1 MQTQDREKNN
11 QKQNNREQKDYFNWK
26 VLTLLVMATTI
37 GGLYRN
43 GIMTL
48 FPFIQAEYG
57 LSKTQVGLYST
68 FMYISSVSMAVFSGW
83 IADSWGTKKAMFAG
97 LSSIGVFI
105 FLHSLSTSFT
115 MMLILASGAGL
126 GLSILQPTGSKG
138 ASEWFS
144 KENRATAVGMITLG
158 LSLGGVISASTLPW
172 LASVTGWKNTVIIL
186 AAIYIIFAFIFLTAY
201 KDKKK
206 DSNVKSKENKSL
218 IKSISILI
226 KNKKLLALCFLG
238 VGFGVSSG
246 VLVSHFTLY
255 LFSDFGFSE
264 VNAGLGFMIL
274 QIGSVVGRPGWGII
288 NDRLLNSNDRNGFII
303 IGVLISVISLIFSFL
318 SNFNPPIFI
327 ILILAFLFG
336 LVGRGWNGLYFS
348 AVSKHVKEKN
358 TGISVGF
365 SLFFVRFGIVI
376 GPPIFGLIAD
386 KTGSY
391 NYSWLVLSIYTL
403 LALIVSIIILSK
415 LNKSYTKQ
423 P

>member
-1 MQTQDREKNN
+1 MQNQDTKQKN
-11 QKQNNREQKDYFNWK
+11 KEQKDYFNWK

-97 LSSIGVFI
+97 LSSIGVFV
-105 FLHSLSTSFT
+105 FLHSYSTSFT
-115 MMLILASGAGL
+115 MMLILAAGAGL

-172 LASVTGWKNTVIIL
+172 LASVTGWKNTIIIL

-206 DSNVKSKENKSL
+206 DSSVKSKENTSL

-318 SNFNPPIFI
+318 NNFNPPIFI

-348 AVSKHVKEKN
+348 AVSKHVKERH

-403 LALIVSIIILSK
+403 LALIVSIIILTK
-415 LNKSYTKQ
+415 LNNSYTKQ
-423 P
+423 T